1 MISALYSAIL
11 GVLPTAIAV
20 LPAAIAALPAF
31 IAMPVSAIVV
41 KLALSALPYPEGPRE
56 TIDLAANKVL
66 NFGITSVLVVFLAIM
81 ATANMAAFEAQGA
94 FNASLNQR
102 R

>member
-1 MISALYSAIL
+1 MISVFL
-11 GVLPTAIAV
+11 TAMMGM
-20 LPAAIAALPAF
+20 LPAAIAALPAL

-66 NFGITSVLVVFLAIM
+66 NFGLTGILVFFLALM
-81 ATANMAAFEAQGA
+81 ATSNMAAHEAQSA
-94 FNASLNQR
+94 FDSALSQR

>member
-1 MISALYSAIL
+1 MISVFLTAIL
-11 GVLPTAIAV
+11 GV
-20 LPAAIAALPAF
+20 LPAAIAALPAL

-66 NFGITSVLVVFLAIM
+66 NFGLTGIMVIFLALM
-81 ATANMAAFEAQGA
+81 AASNMAAYEAHGA
-94 FNASLNQR
+94 FDAALSQR

>member
-1 MISALYSAIL
+1 MISVFL
-11 GVLPTAIAV
+11 TAIMGV

-31 IAMPVSAIVV
+31 IAMPVSAIMV

-56 TIDLAANKVL
+56 AIDLAANKVL
-66 NFGITSVLVVFLAIM
+66 NFGITSILVVFLALM
-81 ATANMAAFEAQGA
+81 AASNMAAYEAHGA
-94 FNASLNQR
+94 FESGLSQR

>member
-1 MISALYSAIL
+1 MISVFL
-11 GVLPTAIAV
+11 TAVIGV
-20 LPAAIAALPAF
+20 LPAAIAALPAL
-31 IAMPVSAIVV
+31 IAMPISAIMV

-66 NFGITSVLVVFLAIM
+66 NFGLTGILVFFLALM
-81 ATANMAAFEAQGA
+81 AASNMAAYEAQGA
-94 FNASLNQR
+94 FDAALSQR